1 MDGEMDL
8 VGMDGQMVLDDDY
21 EFFFQ
26 LENGMTDEEQIR
38 QIQQNQAV
46 DEVIERVPESIAP
59 GLRRSKRS
67 TKLSLIAQEAANS
80 EAKLA
85 KKREERARQKEERRI
100 QRMIDYRWMKIIYS
114 MHGNKTPAELKKEI
128 KNIGPGETAVKY
140 ITKLLNYRTTIPQR
154 ISRLNTLVSQY
165 NEILNIIPPSEVE
178 AAKIIQDKINK
189 IKIQITKI
197 KEQNP
202 GIAEGGRRKRKTR
215 RNKRTKRTTRK
226 H

>member
-8 VGMDGQMVLDDDY
+8 DDDN

-26 LENGMTDEEQIR
+26 LDNGMSIDEQI

-59 GLRRSKRS
+59 GLRRSTRS
-67 TKLSLIAQEAANS
+67 TKLSLKAQEAANS

-85 KKREERARQKEERRI
+85 KEREERAREKEERRI
-100 QRMIDYRWMKIIYS
+100 QRMIDYRWMKEIFT
-114 MHGNKTPAELKKEI
+114 MHGDKTPDQLRAEI
-128 KNIGPGETAVKY
+128 KKIPGEATAIRY
-140 ITKLLNYRTTIPQR
+140 INKLLNYRTTIPQR
-154 ISRLNTLVSQY
+154 ISRLKALVGEY
-165 NEILNIIPPSEVE
+165 NQILEIIPPSEVE
-178 AAKIIQDKINK
+178 AAKIIQDKITK
-189 IKIQITKI
+189 IQIQITKI

-202 GIAEGGRRKRKTR
+202 GMAEGGRRKRKTR